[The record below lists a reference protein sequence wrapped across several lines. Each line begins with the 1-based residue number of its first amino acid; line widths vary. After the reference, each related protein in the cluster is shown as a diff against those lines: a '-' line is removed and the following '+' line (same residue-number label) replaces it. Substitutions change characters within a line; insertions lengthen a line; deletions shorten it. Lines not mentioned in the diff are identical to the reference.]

1 MDLKG
6 RVAVVTGGSR
16 GVGQA
21 IVEALEARGMVVAPV
36 ARRAARFTADIS
48 NAADVARLKAE
59 VEAELGPPSVVINA
73 AGIFGPIALV
83 KDSNPEEWVETLAIN
98 AVGPYLVTRAF
109 VDGMIDAGWGR
120 IVNLS
125 SAASLHP
132 PGPLN
137 SAYATSKV
145 ALNHFTRHLATE
157 LEGTG
162 VTTNVIHPGDVKT
175 AMWADIR
182 DKAGALS
189 GEQDLE
195 NWVAWVEETGGDP
208 PEKAARLVI
217 EIIESEVNGRFL
229 WIDDPLQTPIPS
241 WD

>member
-1 MDLKG
+1 MSNK
-6 RVAVVTGGSR
+6 VVIVTGGTR
-16 GVGQA
+16 GVGLGITKGFLDDGASVVVCGRNAPEEPIEVGSRSATFISGDVRDVDQ
-21 IVEALEARGMVVAPV
+21 ISEALQ
-36 ARRAARFTADIS
+36 
-48 NAADVARLKAE
+48 LKSYSYLRMAQ
-59 VEAELGPPSVVINA
+59 LVIPHMQDN
-73 AGIFGPIALV
+73 
-83 KDSNPEEWVETLAIN
+83 
-98 AVGPYLVTRAF
+98 
-109 VDGMIDAGWGR
+109 GWGR

-208 PEKAARLVI
+208 PEKAAKLVLD
-217 EIIESEVNGRFL
+217 IIEVSLLRGVWQRLGRGA
-229 WIDDPLQTPIPS
+229 TGHS
-241 WD
+241 GTAERCR